1 VHDAAD
7 HATIIHARLSS
18 HIFRQMRLDLMPLF
32 IAQPKQIAPHDLH
45 SESQA
50 ERISNRFSQQ
60 HFY

>member
-32 IAQPKQIAPHDLH
+32 IAQPKQIAPHGLH
-45 SESQA
+45 SESQG
-50 ERISNRFSQQ
+50 ERISNQFSQQ